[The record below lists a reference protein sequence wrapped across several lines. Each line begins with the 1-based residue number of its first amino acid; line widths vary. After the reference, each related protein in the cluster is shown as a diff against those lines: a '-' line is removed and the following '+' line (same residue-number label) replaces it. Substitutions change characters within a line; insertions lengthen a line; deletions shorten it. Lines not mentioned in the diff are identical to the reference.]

1 MDDRGKDERD
11 RNGWDTNERDGF
23 RSFASMARRGV
34 EHSGGRI
41 RSGGAFSGWRVG
53 IGSVPPQMSR

>member
-34 EHSGGRI
+34 EHSGFRI
-41 RSGGAFSGWRVG
+41 RSVDSSACCRVG
-53 IGSVPPQMSR
+53 VGNVSP